1 MPKVSRYALDA
12 YYGPESNEL
21 HQKSTQAGTVV
32 RAWNILLLGVLS
44 DPADTHIRVLLPQLN
59 VFTAA
64 YYRCLG
70 TYVLEGTTPSES
82 VVADVEHAF
91 IALKLWLLLAQM
103 PLANPTRESPSVK
116 TIWNELWPPFEALV
130 NLFKADGVP
139 EDLLVSIRYVTSVVL
154 MQCQQPLATT
164 IWASVA
170 NLFLFV
176 LQSRSPVGL
185 NTVPCAVILNRL
197 RDSGRR
203 NSALNK
209 ACSAVCLAFKS
220 CLFCSYV
227 AIPGSRRRTFTRI
240 AAERGHCSS
249 QAGC

>member
-1 MPKVSRYALDA
+1 MIAE
-12 YYGPESNEL
+12 GFE
-21 HQKSTQAGTVV
+21 KSTQAGTVV

-44 DPADTHIRVLLPQLN
+44 DSADTHIRVLLPQLN
-59 VFTAA
+59 AFTPA
-64 YYRCLG
+64 YYKCLG

-82 VVADVEHAF
+82 AVADVEHAF

-116 TIWNELWPPFEALV
+116 VIWNELWPPFEALV
-130 NLFKADGVP
+130 NLFKADSVP
-139 EDLLVSIRYVTSVVL
+139 EDLL
-154 MQCQQPLATT
+154 PLATT

-185 NTVPCAVILNRL
+185 DTVPYVVMLNRL

-203 NSALNK
+203 NSALSK
-209 ACSAVCLAFKS
+209 LSRALDGELLPELLPSAVIAQAKQDVENAEKLRVFESVQRPVERK
-220 CLFCSYV
+220 
-227 AIPGSRRRTFTRI
+227 RDTRI
-240 AAERGHCSS
+240 PT
-249 QAGC
+249 

>member
-1 MPKVSRYALDA
+1 M
-12 YYGPESNEL
+12 
-21 HQKSTQAGTVV
+21 
-32 RAWNILLLGVLS
+32 
-44 DPADTHIRVLLPQLN
+44 RVLLPQLN
-59 VFTAA
+59 VFTPA

-70 TYVLEGTTPSES
+70 IYVLEGTTPSES

-91 IALKLWLLLAQM
+91 IALKLWLLLAQT

-130 NLFKADGVP
+130 NLFKADSVP
-139 EDLLVSIRYVTSVVL
+139 EDLLVSIRYVTSAQESRADAVSL
-154 MQCQQPLATT
+154 QPLATT

-185 NTVPCAVILNRL
+185 DTVPCAVILNRL

-203 NSALNK
+203 NSALSK

-220 CLFCSYV
+220 CLFYSCV

-240 AAERGHCSS
+240 AAERSRRSS
-249 QAGC
+249 KARC